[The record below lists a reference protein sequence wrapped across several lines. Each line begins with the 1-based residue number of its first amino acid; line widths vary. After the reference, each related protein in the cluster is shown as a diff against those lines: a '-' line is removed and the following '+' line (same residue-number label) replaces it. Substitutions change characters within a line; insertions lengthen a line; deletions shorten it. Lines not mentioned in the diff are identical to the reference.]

1 MSTVE
6 NRDTDVKEGSRDPK
20 LEAIFATYDL
30 CYFLNRGE
38 ELGYTEPQMESLF
51 FDIGRA
57 WMSQHSDV
65 VYPDIKTLNFRELRI
80 SKDENEVTEGGRELS
95 IEDLESWV
103 KENFDYTEK
112 YKFDD
117 SELESLNSGV

>member
-1 MSTVE
+1 
-6 NRDTDVKEGSRDPK
+6 
-20 LEAIFATYDL
+20 
-30 CYFLNRGE
+30 
-38 ELGYTEPQMESLF
+38 
-51 FDIGRA
+51 
-57 WMSQHSDV
+57 
-65 VYPDIKTLNFRELRI
+65 
-80 SKDENEVTEGGRELS
+80 